1 MSSVE
6 YSGLLRV
13 SRPFQTDDSG
23 VPGIK
28 KMEEIFVDM
37 FKYVEKCHED
47 FRKAYE
53 DEKREALDDVYQK
66 MRARLDH
73 HQKKHEQAI
82 NRIRRCYRSRM
93 SDIASQ
99 ISVEAKVKLHIP

>member
-13 SRPFQTDDSG
+13 SRPLQTEDSG
-23 VPGIK
+23 VPDMK
-28 KMEEIFVDM
+28 KMEHTFVNL

-53 DEKREALDDVYQK
+53 DEKREALDVVYQK
-66 MRARLDH
+66 MKARLAH
-73 HQKKHEQAI
+73 YQKMHEQSI
-82 NRIRRCYRSRM
+82 NRIRRSYRSRM
-93 SDIASQ
+93 TDIASQ
-99 ISVEAKVKLHIP
+99 ISVEARV